1 MSPRVVLTAYP
12 THAGHIGAA
21 QIGSG
26 SFAVVWKATR
36 RADDGIVAIKEI
48 NTEKLNGKLRESLE
62 SEIAI
67 LQVGLSNACA
77 CKNTKQLSSACASH
91 WDRGCLSF

>member
-1 MSPRVVLTAYP
+1 M
-12 THAGHIGAA
+12 GATV

-36 RADDGIVAIKEI
+36 RNDGGTVAIKEI
-48 NTEKLNGKLRESLE
+48 NTEKLNSKLRESLE

-67 LQVGLSNACA
+67 LQRTHHPYIIRLYYLRRVRVDVTL
-77 CKNTKQLSSACASH
+77 
-91 WDRGCLSF
+91 